1 MKIDREY
8 PREVQVNG
16 ETVRI
21 DLMSSYDR
29 PKLQVLA
36 QVVPEHDLLFMH
48 RDITSP
54 RALDAWIDD
63 LERGDLATVLAEENS
78 AVLGYA
84 TIEPERDP
92 WSRHVA
98 ELRVLVAPSARGRG
112 VGRLLTQEAF
122 AVALSAG
129 IEKITARM
137 TPDQDAAIR
146 IFQGLGFK
154 PEGLFQEHV
163 KDRDGKRY
171 DLVVLSHDV
180 AGFHAMLE
188 AYGVA
193 ESLGE

>member
-1 MKIDREY
+1 MKIDRDY
-8 PREVQVNG
+8 PREVRLDDR
-16 ETVRI
+16 TVRVV
-21 DLMSSYDR
+21 LMSSDDR
-29 PKLQVLA
+29 AKLQALA
-36 QVVPEHDLLFMH
+36 RVVPEHDLLFMH

-63 LERGDLATVLAEENS
+63 LERGDLATVLTEENGV
-78 AVLGYA
+78 VLGYA
-84 TIEPERDP
+84 TIEPARDP

-137 TPDQDAAIR
+137 TPDQKAAVR
-146 IFQGLGFK
+146 TFQGLGFK

-163 KDRDGKRY
+163 KDRDGKLY
-171 DLVVLSHDV
+171 DLLVLSHDV